1 MINGLKSLKFI
12 SLGLGQQSTVLY
24 LKSSLGE
31 LPEVDYAI
39 FADTGSESKPTYQ
52 YLKWLLNWQK
62 QHNGIPIIVTG
73 KKPSLYTDLIKGTNS
88 SGTRFA
94 SIPAFTKNPDGSKG
108 ILKRQCTEEY
118 KIVEINKAIRKIY
131 GLRKYQR
138 TVQTEIWFGI
148 TIEELGRL
156 KYPRYGW
163 QIYFYPF
170 CNLRMIKNRSEQQGF
185 PVFRR
190 TDCTSWLNHRGF
202 PIPPKSACFFCPYQ
216 SNTRWLDMK
225 KNRPQEWNRAVKLDQ
240 QIRDSSKKGVKQPI
254 YLHKDCVPLSEAN
267 LNEDQLSLF
276 PEECDGVCDV

>member
-1 MINGLKSLKFI
+1 MDSYRFI
-12 SLGLGQQSTVLY
+12 SLGLGQQSTALY
-24 LKSSLGE
+24 LMSSLGE

-39 FADTGSESKPTYQ
+39 FADTGSESKQTYQ
-52 YLKWLLNWQK
+52 YLKWLLKWQK
-62 QHNGIPIIVTG
+62 QHNGIPIIVTR

-88 SGTRFA
+88 SGNHFA
-94 SIPAFTKNPDGSKG
+94 SIPAFTKNAGSRG
-108 ILKRQCTEEY
+108 ILRRQCTEEY

-131 GLRKYQR
+131 GLKKYQR
-138 TVQTEIWFGI
+138 TVQSEIWFGI
-148 TIEELGRL
+148 TIEEMGRL

-170 CNLRMIKNRSEQQGF
+170 CNLKIIKNRSEQQGF

-190 TDCTSWLNHRGF
+190 TDCTSWLNDRGF

-216 SNTRWLDMK
+216 SNARWLDMK
-225 KNRPQEWNRAVKLDQ
+225 KNRPQEWDRAVKLDQ